1 MSKVVKGITSIFS
14 PKIPEV
20 STSKVPDLGNFAQT
34 RAARKAVEKR
44 DNRREGRSSTV
55 RSTGDMYKGAN
66 LGGTA

>member
-14 PKIPEV
+14 PKMPEV
-20 STSKVPDLGNFAQT
+20 STSKVPDYGSFAQK
-34 RAARKAVEKR
+34 RAARKDIQERKK
-44 DNRREGRSSTV
+44 RREGLSDNI